1 MHRSFSPTYQT
12 WARWCLLNLLLVA
25 AAGVIIRSK
34 IIFPLGFIHQK
45 NFLHG
50 HSHFAF
56 SGWVS
61 AALMLAMIA
70 IVNPTGPGRR
80 MAQLFRMQMIASY
93 GMLITFPLMGY
104 TLPSI
109 FFSTATIV
117 LSFLFCFLIWK
128 PLSILPREVS
138 VWFRTALLCN
148 LLSSLGTFVLAY
160 LMVMGSHSQEMTI
173 GSLYF
178 FLHFQ
183 YNGWFFFGCA
193 GLFFYLLY
201 DADVFMVPEVGHDH
215 LEITGHL
222 CYPCIFSFGVV
233 DEVAGLDVWARHF
246 CGHNAASSNFCIC
259 KRTCIEGKILP
270 GLKPMARYCL
280 LLSLIAVSIKFI
292 LQALSCIPALSIYAF
307 GYRSL
312 VIAFLHLVLLGFVS
326 LFMLGYFVQSELL
339 PGSRGM
345 KKGVIVFTTG
355 IILNEAVLMIQ
366 GLSAIGYIA
375 IPHTNEI
382 LWGIALI
389 MFSGILIL
397 MRKSA

>member
-1 MHRSFSPTYQT
+1 
-12 WARWCLLNLLLVA
+12 LLNLLLVA

-61 AALMLAMIA
+61 AAIMAAMIA
-70 IVNPTGPGRR
+70 IVYPSGPGKR
-80 MAQLFRMQMIASY
+80 MAQLFRLQMIASY
-93 GMLITFPLMGY
+93 GMLITFPMMGY
-104 TLPSI
+104 KLPSI
-109 FFSTATIV
+109 FFATATIV
-117 LSFLFCFLIWK
+117 ISFIFCFFIWK
-128 PLSILPREVS
+128 PLSLLPREVS
-138 VWFRTALLCN
+138 VWFKTALLCN

-160 LMVMGSHSQEMTI
+160 LMVMGSHSQELTI

-193 GLFFYLLY
+193 GLFFYMLY
-201 DADVFMVPEVGHDH
+201 DADASWSRKTIMTIWRLLAISVIPSYFLSALWMKLPGWMNGFAIFAAITQLPAIFVFVKE
-215 LEITGHL
+215 L
-222 CYPCIFSFGVV
+222 Y
-233 DEVAGLDVWARHF
+233 
-246 CGHNAASSNFCIC
+246 
-259 KRTCIEGKILP
+259 KGKILP

-292 LQALSCIPALSIYAF
+292 FQALSCIPALSIYAF

-355 IILNEAVLMIQ
+355 IMLNEAVLMIQ